1 MTPLP
6 RNNSSKV
13 QSPKSRPRLVVSHST
28 CPPLSSSP
36 PREQLCNRS
45 CSDKHTQGENPVTP
59 SSALGCP
66 GTHEALGALRTR
78 SLSGQKHTHILLR
91 PYCGKRQLYEHF
103 GRCWV
108 SAEHG
113 RHSVITLKFG
123 TRKSLCVSCVRRKR
137 RLGGRRRNS
146 RPLNR
151 VRVFVCFM

>member
-1 MTPLP
+1 MSGLIHTGLG
-6 RNNSSKV
+6 
-13 QSPKSRPRLVVSHST
+13 
-28 CPPLSSSP
+28 SSSLIAHVLHSP
-36 PREQLCNRS
+36 PPPPANSFVIGPASGVSPRS

-91 PYCGKRQLYEHF
+91 PYCGKRQLCEHF